1 MEIAVEL
8 GQATIHVEDLMGFAT
23 GDVVLLDKSYGDQV
37 VASIE
42 GISKFKGV
50 LGVAKG
56 QQALQ
61 VVSVIKS
68 GD

>member
-1 MEIAVEL
+1 
-8 GQATIHVEDLMGFAT
+8 MGFAT

-61 VVSVIKS
+61 VVSVIKA

>member
-61 VVSVIKS
+61 VVSVIKA